1 MGSEISRTPNRLH
14 MNNSITNVLVTGA
27 SNGIGLGLT
36 KKLLQ
41 EGAAVIA
48 ITRSGEIADFSHPNL
63 TIIKGDISNEESIKN
78 AAEKVKQLGI
88 KLDCL
93 VNNAGVGLDLGDE
106 IPTAALMNATFATN
120 TTGTV
125 LFTEAFLESVKDGGQ
140 IVFLSTAM
148 ALIRNIAPN
157 APAYRMSKAAINI
170 YAVMLS
176 QRLAEKNI
184 NVTPLHPGWVQTRMG
199 GDTAPVTLDQ
209 SVNGIYKAITE
220 NTHTEKFWNTELGTV
235 EEF

>member
-1 MGSEISRTPNRLH
+1 
-14 MNNSITNVLVTGA
+14 MNNSIKNVLVTGA

-36 KKLLQ
+36 KKLLD
-41 EGAAVIA
+41 EGANVIA

-63 TIIKGDISNEESIKN
+63 TIVKCDISNEESIKK
-78 AAEKVKQLGI
+78 AAEELNSLGI
-88 KLDCL
+88 KFDCL

-106 IPTAALMNATFATN
+106 IPTAELMNATFATN

-125 LFTEAFLESVKDGGQ
+125 LFTEAFLKYVNDGGQ
-140 IVFLSTAM
+140 IVFLSSAM
-148 ALIRNIAPN
+148 SLIRNLVPDS
-157 APAYRMSKAAINI
+157 PAYRMSKAAINI

-176 QRLAEKNI
+176 QRLADRNI
-184 NVTPLHPGWVQTRMG
+184 RVTPLHPGWVQTRMG
-199 GDTAPVTLDQ
+199 GESAPVTLER

-220 NTHTEKFWNTELGTV
+220 NTETGKFWNIELGTV

>member
-1 MGSEISRTPNRLH
+1 VQQLATQNMS
-14 MNNSITNVLVTGA
+14 NSIKNVLVTGA

-36 KKLLQ
+36 KKLLN

-63 TIIKGDISNEESIKN
+63 TIIKGDISDEESIKI
-78 AAEKVKQLGI
+78 AAEAVKNLGI

-125 LFTEAFLESVKDGGQ
+125 LFTEAFLDFVQEGGQ

-148 ALIRNIAPN
+148 ALLRNLAPN

-176 QRLAEKNI
+176 QRLAAKNI

-209 SVNGIYKAITE
+209 SVDGIYKAITE
-220 NTHTEKFWNTELGTV
+220 NTQTGKFWNIELNGV

>member
-1 MGSEISRTPNRLH
+1 
-14 MNNSITNVLVTGA
+14 MNNSIKNVLVTGA

-36 KKLLQ
+36 KKLLS
-41 EGAAVIA
+41 EGIKVIA

-63 TIIKGDISNEESIKN
+63 TIIKGDISNEESIKH
-78 AAEKVKQLGI
+78 ASEQVKNLGI
-88 KLDCL
+88 TLDCL
-93 VNNAGVGLDLGDE
+93 VNNAGVGLDFEDE
-106 IPTAALMNATFATN
+106 IPTAELMNATFATN

-125 LFTEAFLESVKDGGQ
+125 LFTEAFLDDINAGGQ

-148 ALIRNIAPN
+148 SLIRNLAPN

-176 QRLAEKNI
+176 QRLADKNI
-184 NVTPLHPGWVQTRMG
+184 RVTPLHPGWVQTRMG
-199 GDTAPVTLDQ
+199 GDTAPVTLEQ

-220 NTHTEKFWNTELGTV
+220 NTQTGKFWNIELSSV

>member
-1 MGSEISRTPNRLH
+1 MS
-14 MNNSITNVLVTGA
+14 NSIKNVLLTGA

-36 KKLLQ
+36 KKLLN
-41 EGAAVIA
+41 EGTSVIA

-63 TIIKGDISNEESIKN
+63 TILKGDISNDDSIKN
-78 AAEKVKQLGI
+78 AAEEFKKLGI
-88 KLDCL
+88 KVDCL

-106 IPTAALMNATFATN
+106 IPTTELMNATFATN

-125 LFTEAFLESVKDGGQ
+125 SFTEAFLDNVNEGGQ

-148 ALIRNIAPN
+148 SLIRNLAPN

-176 QRLAEKNI
+176 QRLSGKHI
-184 NVTPLHPGWVQTRMG
+184 RVTPLHPGWVQTRMG
-199 GDTAPVTLDQ
+199 GDTAPVTLEE

-220 NTHTEKFWNTELGTV
+220 NSNTGKFWNIELGTV

>member
-1 MGSEISRTPNRLH
+1 MS
-14 MNNSITNVLVTGA
+14 NSIKNILVTGA

-36 KKLLQ
+36 KKLLS

-48 ITRSGEIADFSHPNL
+48 ITRSGEIPDFSHPQL
-63 TIIKGDISNEESIKN
+63 TVIKGDISNEESIN
-78 AAEKVKQLGI
+78 IAAEQVKNLGVE
-88 KLDCL
+88 LDCL

-125 LFTEAFLESVKDGGQ
+125 LFTEAFMQFVKDGGQ
-140 IVFLSTAM
+140 IIFLSTAM
-148 ALIRNIAPN
+148 SLLRNIAPN

-170 YAVMLS
+170 YSVMLS
-176 QRLAEKNI
+176 QRLADKRI
-184 NVTPLHPGWVQTRMG
+184 RVTPLHPGWVQTRMG
-199 GDTAPVTLDQ
+199 GETAPVTLDQ

-220 NTHTEKFWNTELGTV
+220 NTGTGKFWNIELGTI

>member
-1 MGSEISRTPNRLH
+1 
-14 MNNSITNVLVTGA
+14 MNNSIKNVLVTGA

-36 KKLLQ
+36 KKLLS
-41 EGAAVIA
+41 EGIKVIA

-63 TIIKGDISNEESIKN
+63 TIIKGDISNEESIKHASEQFKN
-78 AAEKVKQLGI
+78 LGVT
-88 KLDCL
+88 LDCL
-93 VNNAGVGLDLGDE
+93 VNNAGVGLDFEDE
-106 IPTAALMNATFATN
+106 IPTAELMNATFATN

-125 LFTEAFLESVKDGGQ
+125 LFTEAFLNDINAGGQ

-148 ALIRNIAPN
+148 SLIRNLAAN

-176 QRLAEKNI
+176 QRLADKNI
-184 NVTPLHPGWVQTRMG
+184 RVTPLHPGWVQTRMG
-199 GDTAPVTLDQ
+199 GDTAPVTLEQ

-220 NTHTEKFWNTELGTV
+220 NTQTGKFWNIELNTV

>member
-1 MGSEISRTPNRLH
+1 
-14 MNNSITNVLVTGA
+14 MNNPITNVLVTGA
-27 SNGIGLGLT
+27 SNGIGLALT

-41 EGAAVIA
+41 EGASVIA
-48 ITRSGEIADFSHPNL
+48 VTRSGEIADFSHPKL
-63 TIIKGDISNEESIKN
+63 TVIKADISSEQSIKK
-78 AAEKVKQLGI
+78 AAENVKELGI
-88 KLDCL
+88 KLDCV

-106 IPTAALMNATFATN
+106 IPTEELMNATFATN

-125 LFTEAFLESVKDGGQ
+125 LFTEAFIEFIQDGGQ

-148 ALIRNIAPN
+148 ALLRNLAPN

-176 QRLAEKNI
+176 QRLADKNI
-184 NVTPLHPGWVQTRMG
+184 RVTPLHPGWVQTRMG
-199 GDTAPVTLDQ
+199 GDTAPVTLEK

-220 NTHTEKFWNTELGTV
+220 NTQTGKFWNIELDAV